1 MEIDSPIVRK
11 LPTVAQV
18 RLVAH
23 FLLRVGDGR
32 VELPG
37 SHPVTVGQSVL
48 WVDDVTQPEELHLAL
63 AEESRVVI
71 CQSRPDDGERCLQLH
86 RLTRAV
92 YSKTCHNGHSSI
104 TATCT

>member
-1 MEIDSPIVRK
+1 MESDSPIVRK
-11 LPTVAQV
+11 LPAVAQV
-18 RLVAH
+18 GLVAD

-48 WVDDVTQPEELHLAL
+48 RVDDVTQTEKLHLAL

-71 CQSRPDDGERCLQLH
+71 CQPRPDVVGEMV
-86 RLTRAV
+86 RLTSP
-92 YSKTCHNGHSSI
+92 Y
-104 TATCT
+104 